1 MAVENKYVDP
11 FVVAGTSRVSQNCDP
26 IFCGGKKRKTL
37 IQQVVIAVA
46 DNNGSIYRVFR
57 NVSSEARLLGC
68 RVANSV
74 ITAGTSY
81 SLGIANVEF
90 GSVISANALANAMD
104 MSAAA
109 ASFFA
114 GKNGLA
120 NVALTNLGKKL
131 FELAGHNET
140 TKKEAYDIVLTAT
153 TVGSSGGNIAIL
165 LDFAED

>member
-11 FVVAGTSRVSQNCDP
+11 FAIAGSSRVSQNCDP
-26 IFCGGKKRKTL
+26 IFSGGKKRKTM
-37 IQQVVIAVA
+37 IQQIVVSSA
-46 DNNGSIYRVFR
+46 DNNGSIYRAFR
-57 NVSSEARLLGC
+57 NVSSEARLLDC
-68 RVANSV
+68 RIANSV
-74 ITAGTSY
+74 ITLGSSY

-104 MSAAA
+104 MTAAA

-120 NVALTNLGKKL
+120 AVALTNLGKKL
-131 FELAGHNET
+131 FELAGHTEAN
-140 TKKEAYDIVLTAT
+140 KKEAYDIVLTAT
-153 TVGSSGGNIAIL
+153 TVGTSGGNIAIL